1 MSAFDWRTLRAV
13 GQGVCMGCVV
23 ASVAGT
29 IVFRFGGA
37 GLIGLAVI
45 AGPGL
50 VLLSHFMERRAK
62 RTPKE
67 TNEQI

>member
-13 GQGVCMGCVV
+13 SQGVCMGCVV
-23 ASVAGT
+23 ASIAGT
-29 IVFRFGGA
+29 IILRFGDA
-37 GLIGLAVI
+37 GLLGLAVA

-50 VLLSHFMERRAK
+50 VLLSNFVEHGAK
-62 RTPKE
+62 LAQKE

>member
-23 ASVAGT
+23 ASIAGVV
-29 IVFRFGGA
+29 IWCFGDA
-37 GLIGLAVI
+37 GLLGLAVA

-50 VLLSHFMERRAK
+50 ILLSHFMERRAK
-62 RTPKE
+62 RTQKE
-67 TNEQI
+67 SNEQI

>member
-37 GLIGLAVI
+37 GLIGLAVV

-50 VLLSHFMERRAK
+50 ILLSHFMERRAK
-62 RTPKE
+62 LAQKDA
-67 TNEQI
+67 NEQI

>member
-23 ASVAGT
+23 AGIAGT
-29 IVFRFGGA
+29 IVLRFGDA
-37 GLIGLAVI
+37 GLLGLAVV

-50 VLLSHFMERRAK
+50 ILLSHFMERSEK
-62 RTPKE
+62 RTQKDF
-67 TNEQI
+67 NEQI

>member
-23 ASVAGT
+23 AGIA
-29 IVFRFGGA
+29 IAIILRFGDA
-37 GLIGLAVI
+37 GLLGLAVA

-50 VLLSHFMERRAK
+50 ILLSYFMERRAK
-62 RTPKE
+62 RAPKE